1 MSETLE
7 RAFIELNV
15 GVNTYLNKFVLEVT
29 VLCCGCTMLMPLDK
43 GLREK
48 INFLNELY
56 ILYCCLTSLVTM
68 IARLSRGVK
77 YLVPQF
83 LHSVQ
88 FGVRGP
94 KTSVAYFD

>member
-1 MSETLE
+1 M
-7 RAFIELNV
+7 
-15 GVNTYLNKFVLEVT
+15 GVNTYLNKFVLEVSGAGT
-29 VLCCGCTMLMPLDK
+29 PLCFSCTMLMPLDK

-48 INFLNELY
+48 INVLNELY

-68 IARLSRGVK
+68 IATLSQGVK
-77 YLVPQF
+77 YLVSQF

-88 FGVRGP
+88 FVVRGP

>member
-1 MSETLE
+1 MQ
-7 RAFIELNV
+7 V
-15 GVNTYLNKFVLEVT
+15 QCYVVV
-29 VLCCGCTMLMPLDK
+29 VLCCSCTMLMPLDK
-43 GLREK
+43 GLRGK

-68 IARLSRGVK
+68 IATLSRGVK

-88 FGVRGP
+88 SGGLKPQLRILIE
-94 KTSVAYFD
+94 KKS

>member
-15 GVNTYLNKFVLEVT
+15 GVNTHLNKFVLKVMGAGT
-29 VLCCGCTMLMPLDK
+29 VLGCSCTMLMPLDK
-43 GLREK
+43 GLRGK

-68 IARLSRGVK
+68 IATLSQGVK
-77 YLVPQF
+77 YLVPNSYTVF
-83 LHSVQ
+83 SL
-88 FGVRGP
+88 G
-94 KTSVAYFD
+94 A